1 MSNLPKKIQNLMAQK
16 NIGATDIE
24 RKTGLNK
31 NTIYSLVAGNSKS
44 PSAKTLQLLSEA
56 LGVSVEFLLLD
67 DEEYSF
73 VTLNQSQLKLF
84 HESTSA
90 TINMIIERDLNFSFD
105 NLTKLIKSVYEYS
118 LKKKFVDTEFIDYVV
133 DKYKNN

>member
-31 NTIYSLVAGNSKS
+31 NTIYSLVAGNSRS

-67 DEEYSF
+67 DEEYSS
-73 VTLNQSQLKLF
+73 VTLNHSQLKLF

-90 TINMIIERDLNFSFD
+90 TINMIIEKDLNFSFD

-118 LKKKFVDTEFIDYVV
+118 LKKKFVDAEFIDYVV

>member
-1 MSNLPKKIQNLMAQK
+1 MLFLYIPYVAFASLIHP
-16 NIGATDIE
+16 
-24 RKTGLNK
+24 
-31 NTIYSLVAGNSKS
+31 IYSLVAGNSKS

-105 NLTKLIKSVYEYS
+105 NLTKVIKSVYEYS